1 MDFMATKNSISII
14 SKLTTVFLLIAFAGL
29 AIAGYQRGIFDSV
42 DAFQNFINSTGLL
55 GPLIFIFIQIIQIVI
70 PMLPG
75 FVTCIA
81 GAVVFGPAA
90 GFFYSYIGVCI
101 GSIMAFYIARK
112 YGIIIV
118 QKIISEE
125 KYNKYMSWLEKG
137 RKFDILFALAILLP
151 TAPDDVLC
159 FIAGLTKM
167 TWKKFIVIILLGKPF
182 VIALYSIGTAGF
194 SQILDFL

>member
-1 MDFMATKNSISII
+1 MATKNSISII

>member
-1 MDFMATKNSISII
+1 MATKNSISII

-42 DAFQNFINSTGLL
+42 DAFQNFINSTGLF

>member
-1 MDFMATKNSISII
+1 MATKNSISII

-55 GPLIFIFIQIIQIVI
+55 GPLIFIFIQIIQVVI

-90 GFFYSYIGVCI
+90 GFFYSYMGVCI

-112 YGIIIV
+112 YGITIV

>member
-1 MDFMATKNSISII
+1 MATKNSISII
-14 SKLTTVFLLIAFAGL
+14 SKLTTIFLLIAFAVL
-29 AIAGYQRGIFDSV
+29 AIAGYQYGIFDSV
-42 DAFQNFINSTGLL
+42 DAFQNFINTTGPW
-55 GPLIFIFIQIIQIVI
+55 GPLIFIFIQTIQVVI

-101 GSIMAFYIARK
+101 GSFMAFYIARK
-112 YGIIIV
+112 YGIAIV
-118 QKIISEE
+118 QKFIREE
-125 KYNKYMSWLEKG
+125 NYNKYISWLEKG
-137 RKFDILFALAILLP
+137 RKFDIIFALAILLP

-167 TWKKFIVIILLGKPF
+167 TWKKFIIIILLGKPF
-182 VIALYSIGTAGF
+182 VIALYSAGVAGF
-194 SQILDFL
+194 SRILDFL